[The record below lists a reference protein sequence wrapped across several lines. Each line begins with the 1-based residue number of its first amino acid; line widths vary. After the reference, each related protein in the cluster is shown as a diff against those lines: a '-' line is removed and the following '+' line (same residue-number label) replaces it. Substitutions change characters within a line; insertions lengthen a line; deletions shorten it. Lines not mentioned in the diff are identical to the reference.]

1 MSAGRTV
8 AQELSVGE
16 VVSKTFE
23 VYQRNFAKYFVLY
36 LVVEAIIGVVST
48 LAYQA
53 FVLPPLPPNP
63 TQQQIIDWFPGYFS
77 ILVQLI
83 AVVGIVTLV
92 FAPVAAGGTIKM
104 ASEEVEGRP
113 VELGVSVR
121 FAASKLLWMWALGLI
136 VGIMVFLGFIALI
149 IPGIILIIMFCLTLP
164 ALLLENVGVIGSLGR
179 SRELVGHRWLKTFV
193 VLLVWL
199 IILAIAS
206 GIVSL
211 VSSPFGWASN
221 AVSSILGAFYLPLV
235 PIAITVYYYSNLA
248 RIAPVPTGP
257 IPVGQ
262 TTVAPTGM
270 KFCPNCGT
278 QLVSSAIFCSSCGA
292 KQPV

>member
-8 AQELSVGE
+8 TQELSVGE
-16 VVSKTFE
+16 AVSRTFE
-23 VYQRNFAKYFVLY
+23 VYQRNFARYFVLY

-53 FVLPPLPPNP
+53 FVLPTLPPNP
-63 TQQQIIDWFPGYFS
+63 TQQQIIDWLPGYFS
-77 ILVQLI
+77 TLVQLI

-92 FAPVAAGGTIKM
+92 FTPVAAGGAIKM

-113 VELGVSVR
+113 VELGTSVR
-121 FAASKLLWMWALGLI
+121 FAALKLLWMWALGLI
-136 VGIMVFLGFIALI
+136 VGVIVFLGFIALI
-149 IPGIILIIMFCLTLP
+149 IPGVILIIMFCLTLP

-179 SRELVGHRWLKTFV
+179 SRELVGHRWLKTFA
-193 VLLVWL
+193 VLLIWL
-199 IILAIAS
+199 IILAIAA
-206 GIVSL
+206 GVVSL

-221 AVSSILGAFYLPLV
+221 IVSSILGAFYLPLV

-248 RIAPVPTGP
+248 RIAPVPAGP
-257 IPVGQ
+257 ISMGQ
-262 TTVAPTGM
+262 TTVAPAGM

-278 QLVSSAIFCSSCGA
+278 QLVSSATFCSSCGA